1 MMHIP
6 PYYKKPKWQ
15 AFFVGIIVGTM
26 VGYLF
31 FLYIYGEHT
40 ERWIEENLT
49 LRKELRNLEQDY
61 ELLKKDTDDLSKQSE
76 QLLRIKDVEIE
87 LLNIDQLKLDRFT
100 TLRLTALIED
110 EIGAVVGNN
119 ISSVSE
125 QRDLLV
131 RTIENKTFKVNQIQY
146 QVKVIYLTIGPTLDV
161 SLEISIQSS

>member
-1 MMHIP
+1 
-6 PYYKKPKWQ
+6 
-15 AFFVGIIVGTM
+15 M

-49 LRKELRNLEQDY
+49 LRQELKDLEQDY
-61 ELLKKDTDDLSKQSE
+61 ELLKKDTDDQSD

-87 LLNIDQLKLDRFT
+87 LVNVEQLKLDRFT

-110 EIGAVVGNN
+110 EIGAVVGNQ
-119 ISSVSE
+119 IESVGE

-131 RTIENKTFKVNQIQY
+131 RTIENKSFKVNQINY
-146 QVKVIYLTIGPTLDV
+146 QVKVVYLTIGPTLDV
-161 SLEISIQSS
+161 ALEIRIQSS

>member
-1 MMHIP
+1 MHIP

-15 AFFVGIIVGTM
+15 AFFIGVIAGTM

-49 LRKELRNLEQDY
+49 LRQELKDLEQDY
-61 ELLKKDTDDLSKQSE
+61 ELLKKDTDDQSD

-87 LLNIDQLKLDRFT
+87 LVNVDQLKLDRFT

-110 EIGAVVGNN
+110 EIGAVVGNQ
-119 ISSVSE
+119 IESVGE

-131 RTIENKTFKVNQIQY
+131 RTIENKSFKVNQINY
-146 QVKVIYLTIGPTLDV
+146 QVKVVYLTIGPTLDV
-161 SLEISIQSS
+161 ALEIRIQSS